1 MSISPFDF
9 INDLSLGKKDLLK
22 QDPSNLKDYNPWMIN
37 KGLSYFHDTIE
48 YANNMNMLY
57 HLDKE
62 LQHEYFIN
70 IIRSRKRFA
79 KWHKQNKDSDLN
91 AVMRYYGYGMSKAK
105 TALSILTPEQLEQI
119 RMKLQEAGN
128 DR

>member
-1 MSISPFDF
+1 MTPFDF
-9 INDLSLGKKDLLK
+9 INDLSYGKKNLLA
-22 QDPSNLKDYNPWMIN
+22 QDPNNVKDYNTWMIN
-37 KGLSYFHDTIE
+37 RGLSHFHDTIE
-48 YANNMNMLY
+48 YANNMNILY

-62 LQHEYFIN
+62 LQNAYYIN
-70 IIRSRKRFA
+70 IIRPRKRFA
-79 KWHKQNKDSDLN
+79 KWPKKNKDSDLE

-105 TALSILTPEQLEQI
+105 TALSILTPEQLEHI